1 MTPADAQR
9 ARTACGIA
17 ALAASAASVGDILLL
32 WFANGGRADLPML
45 SPLGERGLLAGHYLG
60 VLAIPFYAAGYWGLA
75 MAIRAAH
82 PAAARVVF
90 GAGALASAWG
100 AAVHGITG
108 IAEHLERAAGVPPRD
123 PLQFFEQH
131 GAYLLPLWL
140 VLAALL
146 AVGSIAFARAVA
158 QGDTALPRWMA
169 LANPLLLVAVAA
181 LLGAPTPLGRA
192 ILVPAAPNVA
202 HIWLFALAAIALGA
216 RSALSD
222 RRTRVPSR

>member
-1 MTPADAQR
+1 MSPR
-9 ARTACGIA
+9 NACAVA
-17 ALAASAASVGDILLL
+17 AVAASAASVGDVLLL

-60 VLAIPFYAAGYWGLA
+60 VLAIPFYAVGYWGLA
-75 MAIRAAH
+75 EAIRANH
-82 PAAARVVF
+82 PSAARAVF
-90 GAGALASAWG
+90 GIGALASAWG

-123 PLQFFEQH
+123 PLHFFEEH

-146 AVGSIAFARAVA
+146 TAGSIAFARAVA
-158 QGDTALPRWMA
+158 KGDTALPRWMA
-169 LANPLLLVAVAA
+169 LANPLSLVVVAA

-192 ILVPAAPNVA
+192 ILVPAAPNIA
-202 HIWLFALAAIALGA
+202 HVWMFALAAIALGA
-216 RSALSD
+216 TAP
-222 RRTRVPSR
+222 RTRAPSP